1 MAAWDHALPLPNI
14 MTERHTAYGEPG
26 EDKHSQF
33 KGCFLLDVYHFHI
46 IVKLK
51 CPWSSRRGSVVNESD

>member
-14 MTERHTAYGEPG
+14 MTECHTANGEPG

-46 IVKLK
+46 IVKTEMSLEF
-51 CPWSSRRGSVVNESD
+51 PSWLSG